1 MSTQSACI
9 PSRLRAQ
16 VRVPL
21 NAVKLGLAYVTDT
34 LSRHEREQESGIDA
48 EDTDVEDVLRI
59 MDSSIDVMSETL
71 NDVLSFAAIEEG
83 RLSLNC
89 DCFNVTH
96 MLEKTVAAH
105 RSSAK
110 DKNVALEL
118 VVDSAL
124 SQLRLYADHRRL
136 GGCVSN
142 FISNAIKF
150 SKDGIDATVN
160 VVATLKTTNVVNK
173 SRVLWPSESQSRDCV
188 EVLIEVQDN
197 GCGIS
202 EADQTRLFTPFSQ
215 IRPGELQQGRGSGL
229 GLAISRDIVEKHGGN
244 IGVTSILGDGSTF
257 FVSIPLAVVV
267 DMPQSNTLQSAVSS
281 PEATPSNPLLPRA
294 LPAFPNID
302 RPLTALVVD
311 DVLSNRKLFCMQ
323 IKKLGFEVKEAQDG
337 RLALIACSV
346 DPNTLTLN
354 RDIRQR
360 FDVVFM
366 DSVMPVMSGVEATAI
381 LRTVGLTVP
390 IIGVTGNALEED
402 VRAFLNAGANCVL
415 SKPVFTNRLEQQLR
429 SLGLLPNFTR
439 LTG

>member
-1 MSTQSACI
+1 M
-9 PSRLRAQ
+9 
-16 VRVPL
+16 PL

-34 LSRHEREQESGIDA
+34 LSRHDLEWEDSVGA
-48 EDTDVEDVLRI
+48 EETDVEDVLRI

-83 RLSLNC
+83 RLRLNC
-89 DCFNVTH
+89 ECFNVTH
-96 MLEKTVAAH
+96 MLEKTIAAH

-110 DKNVALEL
+110 DKDVALEL

-160 VVATLKTTNVVNK
+160 VVATLKTMNVVNK
-173 SRVLWPSESQSRDCV
+173 SRVLWPGDSQGRACV
-188 EVLIEVQDN
+188 EVLIEVRDN

-202 EADQTRLFTPFSQ
+202 DADQKRLFTPFSQ

-229 GLAISRDIVEKHGGN
+229 GLAISRDIVEKHGGS
-244 IGVTSILGDGSTF
+244 IGVTSKLGDGSTF
-257 FVSIPLAVVV
+257 YICIPLAVVV
-267 DMPQSNTLQSAVSS
+267 DMPQPSKARQAVVSS
-281 PEATPSNPLLPRA
+281 PDAAPNNPLLQRA
-294 LPAFPNID
+294 LPALPVID
-302 RPLTALVVD
+302 RQLTALVVD

-323 IKKLGFEVKEAQDG
+323 IKKLGFDVHEAQDG

-346 DPNTLTLN
+346 DPSTLTLS
-354 RDIRQR
+354 RDVRQR

-381 LRTVGLTVP
+381 LRSVGLTMP

-402 VRAFLNAGANCVL
+402 VRAFLNAGASCVL
-415 SKPVFTNRLEQQLR
+415 SKPVFKHRLEQQLQ